1 MEALKEFLEKKKAS
15 ILINLKEDTAR
26 IKDPIVGQFM
36 RGRSVIEEDYL
47 ATLDNVLDYLKE
59 KE

>member
-47 ATLDNVLDYLKE
+47 ATLDNILDYLKE